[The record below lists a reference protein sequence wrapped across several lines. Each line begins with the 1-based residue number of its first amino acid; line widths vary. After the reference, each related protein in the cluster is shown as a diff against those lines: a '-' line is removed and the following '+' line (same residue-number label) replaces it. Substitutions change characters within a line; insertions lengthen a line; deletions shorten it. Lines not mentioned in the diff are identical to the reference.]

1 MQNEKINNMNI
12 MKSTRYI
19 QKEGNECRNHYSR
32 IYDCCPSPNVL
43 TPYCDNAVEADCSA
57 REPIIEYIV
66 QFQST
71 HERQR
76 VYDSFTRT
84 KFTYVLKFKYFFI
97 PSFTLY

>member
-1 MQNEKINNMNI
+1 MNVEI
-12 MKSTRYI
+12 IILGHTTAAPLQTSYYGSTV
-19 QKEGNECRNHYSR
+19 G
-32 IYDCCPSPNVL
+32 
-43 TPYCDNAVEADCSA
+43 ADSSA

-71 HERQR
+71 HKRQR

-97 PSFTLY
+97 PSFNLKKSK